1 MQIGRKNQS
10 RSNWFLICFIG
21 WLIINVR
28 VEAGIGSSFER
39 AVDGLVG
46 GVILLVSI
54 FFALRFFRC
63 IGDACTK
70 EGKCGRGQQSG

>member
-1 MQIGRKNQS
+1 MQNGRINQR
-10 RSNWFLICFIG
+10 RSIWFLACFII

-46 GVILLVSI
+46 GVFLLAVI
-54 FFALRFFRC
+54 FYTLRFFRC
-63 IGDACTK
+63 IGDAGTK
-70 EGKCGRGQQSG
+70 EGERGRDQ